1 MSENL
6 HKKPVLGNPIYRNR
20 NVQPRLRPE
29 PPQHRPPQPQ
39 PTQQPQPQQQ
49 QQPQQQRK
57 PRDPNE
63 PRQKLLWGIP
73 IWIFFHTLLQKIDDH
88 KFSVLGEQIFNFIK
102 KICVLLPCPVCS
114 VPTTKYLNSIDFN
127 TTIKSAH
134 DLRILMWDYHNTV
147 NKKTGEPDFPQE
159 NLSVYS
165 NNNILETY
173 RKFKESFEPK
183 TYITIPYNER
193 HDKLK
198 NLFNELDPFMN
209 LYFS

>member
-1 MSENL
+1 MDEKF
-6 HKKPVLGNPIYRNR
+6 HKRPVLGNPIYRNL
-20 NVQPRLRPE
+20 NVQPRLRSE
-29 PPQHRPPQPQ
+29 PPQPKL
-39 PTQQPQPQQQ
+39 QQQ
-49 QQPQQQRK
+49 QKKQ
-57 PRDPNE
+57 RDPNE
-63 PRQKLLWGIP
+63 PKQKLLWGTP

-88 KFSVLGEQIFNFIK
+88 KFSVLGQQIFDFIK

-147 NKKTGEPDFPQE
+147 NKKRGEPNFPQE